1 MPHQKRRKPK
11 VSDIRYS
18 EYYDLQKTFDRLY
31 RQSREGN
38 NFYGLMNIIS
48 SSENIML
55 AVRTIRSNAGSRTPG
70 TDGRTM
76 KHLLKMDRDK
86 FITLIQKQLNNYKPH
101 SVRRVEIP
109 KANGEKRPLGIPTI
123 LDRVIQQCAKQV
135 LEPICEAKFYYHSY
149 GFRPDRSAEN
159 AIARCMQLMQ
169 NANMHY
175 VVDVDIKGF
184 FDNVWHSKLIKQLW
198 NMGIRD
204 KKLLCIIKEMLKAPV
219 QLPNGK
225 IETPTTGT
233 PQGGILSPLLAN
245 IVLNELDQWI
255 SSQWETFPLHSPYK
269 PYYRKN
275 GSKDN
280 SSQYARLR
288 KTSKLKNIFI
298 VRYAD
303 DFKIF
308 CRNINDANKTYHAV
322 TKWLKE
328 RLHLEISPEK
338 SRVINLHNRYSE
350 FLGFK
355 LKVRKKRKAGRD
367 KWTVISHISDKAKKA
382 AIQDIKTSFKKLIN
396 PKDKMNQYQAIS
408 RYNALIMG
416 LHNYCHLATMVS
428 EDFNEIEWITG
439 RQVKHQ
445 LKMQGATKNL
455 KGSGKDGK
463 VKDELEKRYGKSK
476 RIWYLSGHLIVPVG
490 YVRTHKA
497 LSRDRAIN
505 RYTEEGRKKRHEN
518 LEIETRVM
526 LWLMRNPTKGS
537 SVEYADNRIA
547 KYSAQK
553 GKCAVTGRELEIG
566 DIHCHHIKPRS
577 KGGTDNYNNLILIT
591 DTVHKIIHA
600 TRKITIQNYLEV
612 INPNAEQL
620 KKINDLREK
629 ANLEEIA

>member
-1 MPHQKRRKPK
+1 MPHQKRGKPK
-11 VSDIRYS
+11 VSDIRYG

-31 RQSREGN
+31 RQSLEDN

-55 AVRTIRSNAGSRTPG
+55 AVRTIRSNEGSRTPG

-76 KHLLKMDRDK
+76 KHLLKMDREK
-86 FITLIQKQLNNYKPH
+86 FVALIQKQMGNYKPH

-109 KANGEKRPLGIPTI
+109 KANGGKRPLGIPAI
-123 LDRVIQQCAKQV
+123 VDRVIQQCVKQV

-184 FDNVWHSKLIKQLW
+184 FDNIWHSKLIRQLW

-204 KKLLCIIKEMLKAPV
+204 KKLLSIVRTMLKAPI
-219 QLPNGK
+219 QLPNGE
-225 IETPTTGT
+225 IEIPAKGT

-245 IVLNELDQWI
+245 VVLNELDQWI
-255 SSQWETFPLHSPYK
+255 SSQWETFPMHNPYK

-275 GSKDN
+275 GVKDN
-280 SSQYARLR
+280 SSQYKRLR
-288 KTSKLKNIFI
+288 ETSKLKNIFI

-308 CRNINDANKTYHAV
+308 CRNINDANKTYYAV

-328 RLHLEISPEK
+328 RLHLEISQEK
-338 SRVINLHNRYSE
+338 SKVINLHNKYSE

-355 LKVRKKRKAGRD
+355 LKVHKKSKAEKV
-367 KWTVISHISDKAKKA
+367 KWTVVSHISDKVKEK
-382 AIQDIKTSFKKLIN
+382 AIQNIKSSFKKIVDTN
-396 PKDKMNQYQAIS
+396 GEMKQYQAIS
-408 RYNALIMG
+408 KYNALIMG
-416 LHNYCHLATMVS
+416 LHNYYHLATMVS
-428 EDFNEIEWITG
+428 EDFNKIEWKTG

-445 LKMQGATKNL
+445 LKRQGATKSL
-455 KGSGKDGK
+455 TGSGKDGK
-463 VKDELEKRYGKSK
+463 VKDEIEKRYGKSK
-476 RIWYLSGHLIVPVG
+476 RVWYLRGHIIVPVG
-490 YVRTHKA
+490 YVQTQTA
-497 LSRDRAIN
+497 LSRDRGIN

-518 LEIETRVM
+518 LEIETWIM

-547 KYSAQK
+547 VYTVQK
-553 GKCAVTGRELEIG
+553 GKCAVTGAELKIG
-566 DIHCHHIKPRS
+566 EIHCHHIKPRS
-577 KGGTDNYNNLILIT
+577 KGGTDNYKNLILIT
-591 DTVHKIIHA
+591 ETVHKLIHA
-600 TRKITIQNYLEV
+600 TKEDTIQRHLEV
-612 INPNAEQL
+612 INLNAKQML
-620 KKINDLREK
+620 KINELRKEAGLK
-629 ANLEEIA
+629 SIA